1 MLGSPR
7 MDVSALQRGESGG
20 GRLRRAA
27 AVLLA
32 PLRPFLAILFPD
44 RVPAEVDAQ
53 RYGWP
58 FLLLIVCASLSAFAI
73 GSRLDLGPEVRAR
86 NSGAPQQ
93 ANPAAAEEHP
103 EEVKTDREI
112 DEQIVKE
119 TAVARVMLGLKAV
132 FVTPLQVLAFG
143 VALLLL
149 GRYIRGTPTMGR
161 AVTAAAL
168 GSLPGGVRALVTGIA
183 AWKQTSV
190 GSDTDTLVD
199 AFSPAAALGAAG
211 HPVLQR
217 LLTGVDLFTVWAF
230 VVVWLGFSAATGVK
244 RSKGFVAILVGFVL
258 YLLVTRLIMAGG
270 EPPPGAM
277 PGPGSGP
284 GVVG

>member
-1 MLGSPR
+1 
-7 MDVSALQRGESGG
+7 MDMDALQRGESGG

-27 AVLLA
+27 SVLLA
-32 PLRPFLAILFPD
+32 PLRPFLAILFPE
-44 RVPAEVDAQ
+44 RVRDEVVAQ
-53 RYGWP
+53 RYGWA
-58 FLLLIVCASLSAFAI
+58 LMALVVCASLSAFAI

-86 NSGAPQQ
+86 NSGLPQTKMNQAP
-93 ANPAAAEEHP
+93 AAEEHP

-132 FVTPLQVLAFG
+132 LATPFQVLMLA

-161 AVTAAAL
+161 SMAAAAL
-168 GSLPGGVRALVTGIA
+168 GSLPGGVRALVTGLA
-183 AWKQTSV
+183 AWKQTAV
-190 GSDTDTLVD
+190 GTADADTLVSG
-199 AFSPAAALGAAG
+199 FSPAEALGAAG

-217 LLTGVDLFTVWAF
+217 LMTGVDVFSVWMLL
-230 VVVWLGFSAATGVK
+230 VLGLGFCAATGVK
-244 RSKGFVAILVGFVL
+244 RTKGFVAILVGFVL

-270 EPPPGAM
+270 GPPPGAG
-277 PGPGSGP
+277 PGPGPGP